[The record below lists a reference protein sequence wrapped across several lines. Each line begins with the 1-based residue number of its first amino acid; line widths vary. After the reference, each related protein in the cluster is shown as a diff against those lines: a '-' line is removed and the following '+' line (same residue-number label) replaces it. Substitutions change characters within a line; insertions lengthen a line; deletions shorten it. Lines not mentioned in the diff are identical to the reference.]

1 MPDNDTLKQAR
12 NRALRYLTYRDRTE
26 HELRT
31 YLRGKDFEPPV
42 VDLVLDYLKRL
53 GYVDDPRFAL
63 QWGRYRIETKQFG
76 RFRLQQDLRLKGLA
90 DSIIDDTLRQLYGEV
105 DEKEL
110 AREAAQSKL
119 PKWKNL
125 DKQKQRQRLA
135 GFLQRKGFSSETVFD
150 TVERLI
156 PY

>member
-1 MPDNDTLKQAR
+1 MPDDDVLKQAR

-26 HELRT
+26 HEMRS
-31 YLRGKDFEPPV
+31 YLAGKEFDAPT
-42 VDLVLDYLKRL
+42 VDLVVDYLKRL
-53 GYVDDPRFAL
+53 GYVDDARFAL

-76 RFRLQQDLRLKGLA
+76 RFRLKQDLRLKGLGDA
-90 DSIIDDTLRQLYGEV
+90 LIEETLRQLYGEH

-110 AREAAQSKL
+110 ARDAAVRKL

-125 DKQKQRQRLA
+125 DKSKQRQRLA

>member
-1 MPDNDTLKQAR
+1 MPDDDVLKQAR

-26 HELRT
+26 HEMRS
-31 YLRGKDFEPPV
+31 YLAGKEFDAPT
-42 VDLVLDYLKRL
+42 VDLVVDYLKRL
-53 GYVDDPRFAL
+53 GYVDDARFAA

-76 RFRLQQDLRLKGLA
+76 RFRLKQDLRLKGL
-90 DSIIDDTLRQLYGEV
+90 DDALIEETLRQLYGEH

-110 AREAAQSKL
+110 ARDAAARKL

-125 DKQKQRQRLA
+125 DKSKQRQRLA

>member
-1 MPDNDTLKQAR
+1 MPDDDALKQAR

-26 HELRT
+26 HEMRT
-31 YLRGKDFEPPV
+31 YLLGKDFDTST
-42 VDLVLDYLKRL
+42 VDLVVDYLKRL
-53 GYVDDPRFAL
+53 GYLDDTRFAL
-63 QWGRYRIETKQFG
+63 QWGRYRIETKRFG

-90 DSIIDDTLRQLYGEV
+90 DSIVGETLRQLYGEV

-110 AREAAQSKL
+110 AREAAESKL
-119 PKWKNL
+119 VKWKNL

-135 GFLQRKGFSSETVFD
+135 GFLQRKGFTSETVFD